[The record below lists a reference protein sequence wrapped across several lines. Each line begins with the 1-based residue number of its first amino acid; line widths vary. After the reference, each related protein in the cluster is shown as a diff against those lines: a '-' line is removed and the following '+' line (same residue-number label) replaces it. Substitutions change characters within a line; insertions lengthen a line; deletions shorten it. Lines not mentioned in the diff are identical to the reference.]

1 MNRLA
6 KYALLLALVAAL
18 VIPAA
23 CAQKSVNDEG
33 TKWSG
38 MATPQVPAP
47 VPAPT
52 AMPAPPAPSFL
63 VNSSRATETALY
75 GYDGEAAGGTN
86 DADIDRKIVRTG
98 SMTMEVEDIGK
109 AQAEIADIAVQ
120 YDGYVVSSNLNA
132 DKERPR
138 GFISF
143 RVPADKFND
152 ALARLRALAVKVT
165 YENTNSQDVTEQ
177 YTDLKAQLSNYQAT
191 EAQYLELLKKADNVK
206 DMLEVQRE
214 LSNVRGN
221 IERIKG
227 RMQYLERTSDTSL
240 IEVSLTKSIP
250 IGESTWDISGVLKG
264 AVDGLIAF
272 GKVLLSI
279 LIWLLVFSPVW
290 IIVLVIIFIV
300 RRRNRARRN
309 AAPSK

>member
-1 MNRLA
+1 MNRIV

-23 CAQKSVNDEG
+23 CAQKSVSEEG

-38 MATPQVPAP
+38 MSTPQAPA
-47 VPAPT
+47 AS
-52 AMPAPPAPSFL
+52 PAPSFL
-63 VNSSRATETALY
+63 GNSRSTETAS
-75 GYDGEAAGGTN
+75 YDYSGESGGGIDDAA
-86 DADIDRKIVRTG
+86 IDRKIVRTG
-98 SMTMEVEDIGK
+98 SMTMEVADIGK
-109 AQAEIADIAVQ
+109 SQADIAGIAVQ

-132 DKERPR
+132 DKENPR

-143 RVPADKFND
+143 RVPAGKFND
-152 ALARLRALAVKVT
+152 ALARLRELAVKVN

-177 YTDLKAQLSNYQAT
+177 YTDLKAQLSNYEAT

-240 IEVSLTKSIP
+240 IEVTLTKSVP
-250 IGESTWDISGVLKG
+250 IGESTWDISGVFKG

-290 IIVLVIIFIV
+290 IIVLVVIFVI
-300 RRRNRARRN
+300 RRRNKAKGG

>member
-1 MNRLA
+1 MRHREDKMNRVV

-23 CAQKSVNDEG
+23 CAQKSVIEEG

-38 MATPQVPAP
+38 MTPQPTPAP
-47 VPAPT
+47 MA
-52 AMPAPPAPSFL
+52 PAPSFL
-63 VNSSRATETALY
+63 ANSRSTETASY
-75 GYDGEAAGGTN
+75 GYDGEAAGGTDN
-86 DADIDRKIVRTG
+86 ADIDRKIVRTG
-98 SMTMEVEDIGK
+98 SMTMEVADIGK
-109 AQAEIADIAVQ
+109 SQADIADIAVR

-132 DKERPR
+132 DKEQPR

-143 RVPADKFND
+143 RVPAGKFND
-152 ALARLRALAVKVT
+152 SLAKLRELAVKVT

-177 YTDLKAQLSNYQAT
+177 YSDLKAQLSNYEAT

-240 IEVSLTKSIP
+240 IEVSLTKSMP
-250 IGESTWDISGVLKG
+250 IGESTWDISGVFKG

-279 LIWLLVFSPVW
+279 LIWLLVFSPIW

-300 RRRNRARRN
+300 RRRNKAKKG
-309 AAPSK
+309 ATTAK